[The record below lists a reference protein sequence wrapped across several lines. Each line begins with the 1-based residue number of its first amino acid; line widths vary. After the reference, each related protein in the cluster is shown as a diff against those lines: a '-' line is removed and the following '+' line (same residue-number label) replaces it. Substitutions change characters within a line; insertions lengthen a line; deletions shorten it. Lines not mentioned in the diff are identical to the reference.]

1 MLFLSV
7 TAEEKGLLG
16 AKHYAA
22 HPLYPLKRTLADF
35 NIDSANPWGRTRDV
49 NIIGFGQSTLEDVLR
64 DAAKAKGRTLT
75 PDAEPE
81 KGRYYRSD
89 HFEFAKVGVPGLY
102 LQPGVQ
108 FIGKPEGFGRQ
119 KIDADTANDYHK
131 VTDEIKADWDLS
143 GMADDARLLFEVGLK
158 VANGED
164 YPKWKAGSEFKA
176 RREAMLKQAAEK

>member
-1 MLFLSV
+1 MSV

-22 HPLYPLKRTLADF
+22 HPLYPLRGTLADF

-49 NIIGFGQSTLEDVLR
+49 NVIGYGQSTLEDVLR
-64 DAAKAKGRTLT
+64 DVAKSKERKLA
-75 PDAEPE
+75 PDPEPE

-89 HFEFAKVGVPGLY
+89 HFEFAKAGVPGLY

-108 FIGKPEGFGRQ
+108 FIGKPVEFGRQ
-119 KIDADTANDYHK
+119 RLDADTANDYHK

-143 GMADDARLLFEVGLK
+143 GMAEDARLLFEVGLK
-158 VANGED
+158 VSNGEE
-164 YPKWKAGSEFKA
+164 YPKWKVGSEFKA
-176 RREAMLKQAAEK
+176 RREEMLKQATEK